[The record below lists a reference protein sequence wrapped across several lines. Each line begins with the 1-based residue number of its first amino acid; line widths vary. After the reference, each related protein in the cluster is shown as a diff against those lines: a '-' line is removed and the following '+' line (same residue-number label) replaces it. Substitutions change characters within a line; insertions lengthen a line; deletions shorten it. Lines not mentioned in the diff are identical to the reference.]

1 MPTENDDDK
10 NYFELTYTPD
20 RDGPSGYLVK
30 DAALKGGYA
39 VPAGLFYY
47 NPPESS
53 SERTEEEKEGNEGLI
68 KGGDI
73 DDLGDFL
80 PDDSL
85 VLPDYM
91 LDYFIDYGIID
102 DLTKGKKENKR
113 NVMSN
118 EESKSSSVTKKIR
131 KSSAKTNRKTK
142 KHV

>member
-1 MPTENDDDK
+1 MPTENDDYK

-20 RDGPSGYLVK
+20 GDGPSGYLVK

-47 NPPESS
+47 NPPEPS
-53 SERTEEEKEGNEGLI
+53 SERTEGNEGLI

-73 DDLGDFL
+73 DYLGDFL
-80 PDDSL
+80 PNESL

-118 EESKSSSVTKKIR
+118 EESKSSSVTKKNR
-131 KSSAKTNRKTK
+131 KSSAKTTRKTK